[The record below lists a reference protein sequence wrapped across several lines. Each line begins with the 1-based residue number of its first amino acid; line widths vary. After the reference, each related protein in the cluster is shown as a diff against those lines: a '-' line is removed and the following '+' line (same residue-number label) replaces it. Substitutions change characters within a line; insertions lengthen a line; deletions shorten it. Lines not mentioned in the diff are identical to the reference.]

1 MDFIV
6 KIIHIY
12 KVYDVNQKFI
22 ESSINFN
29 MIILE
34 KKIKNFQI
42 FFKEFLKHKNKH
54 TLIRKFNITSNKK
67 IMITQLLNNIKKT
80 PINLFHLYCVEKN
93 YMREKKNNY

>member
-6 KIIHIY
+6 KRFSYIIQIY

-34 KKIKNFQI
+34 KKLKILKYFSMNFW
-42 FFKEFLKHKNKH
+42 N
-54 TLIRKFNITSNKK
+54 T
-67 IMITQLLNNIKKT
+67 KT
-80 PINLFHLYCVEKN
+80 N
-93 YMREKKNNY
+93 MSS

>member
-6 KIIHIY
+6 KKFSYIIQIY

-22 ESSINFN
+22 ESFN

-34 KKIKNFQI
+34 KTIKKFQI

-54 TLIRKFNITSNKK
+54 A
-67 IMITQLLNNIKKT
+67 
-80 PINLFHLYCVEKN
+80 
-93 YMREKKNNY
+93 